1 MPAAFAYY
9 AAADDRAA
17 LDLVDLTVTV
27 GGLPRDPGPSPPG
40 RGALPTTRRFP
51 RPVFTDRVDP
61 VVRCGRLEELL
72 TARPH
77 AEVLADPRSA
87 RPLGPPDRADPL
99 VVTVTLGLQRALA
112 AAAPADLRDAVAAS
126 ADGPAAGRRD
136 RPDVHRLARLAREAL
151 AADLLLYCRVRV

>member
-9 AAADDRAA
+9 AAVDDRAA
-17 LDLVDLTVTV
+17 LALVDLPVTV
-27 GGLPRDPGPSPPG
+27 GGPPHDPGPSHPGHRAPP
-40 RGALPTTRRFP
+40 ATRRFP

-87 RPLGPPDRADPL
+87 RALGPPDRAGPL

-112 AAAPADLRDAVAAS
+112 AATPADLRDAVAAS
-126 ADGPAAGRRD
+126 ADGPPAGRRD
-136 RPDVHRLARLAREAL
+136 RPAVHRLARLAREAL
-151 AADLLLYCRVRV
+151 AADLLLYCQVRV